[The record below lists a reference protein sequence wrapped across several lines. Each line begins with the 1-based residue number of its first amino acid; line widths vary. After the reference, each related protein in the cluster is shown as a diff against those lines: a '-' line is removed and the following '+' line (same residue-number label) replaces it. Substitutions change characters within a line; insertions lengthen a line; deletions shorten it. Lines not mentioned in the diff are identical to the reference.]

1 MDLLSHILG
10 QDWGATVL
18 LGMTAHTWV
27 TALVITLIVGGLISG
42 RFGADLILLGG
53 LAALLFFGILTPQEA
68 LHGFANPA
76 VGSVAVLYIVAAGLR
91 ETGAMTAITSVLLG
105 RPKTLL
111 GAQIRLTLPVAGAS
125 ALVNNTPIVAMFLPV
140 LSGWARKNNIS
151 TSRLFM
157 PLSFAAMLGGM
168 CTLIGTSTNLV
179 VAGLVQ
185 DHLNAGDNATT
196 IQPIGMFTLT
206 KVGLPVAAAG
216 IVYMLLFGRRLLR
229 DRDRRAPLN
238 QDPRQYMTAMRVES
252 HSSIVGKTIENA
264 GLRQLPGLFLARIE
278 RGSDTLFAPSPEQK
292 LASED
297 VLVFVGVID
306 SVVDLQRLRGLT
318 PVAADVPEGQDESA
332 ASPTTSRRIPRR
344 YANKLIEAVVSGA
357 SPLLGQT
364 IRDAGFRS
372 RYGAVVIGAHR
383 NGQRISGKL
392 GDIRLRQGDT
402 LLLEAPRDFAEAHKN
417 SKDFHLVSELPGAAA
432 PRHHLAPVAI
442 AILIGMVVLIT
453 IAPAQVMTFTLIAAL
468 LMILTRCCTGPQAR
482 ASVDWQV
489 LLVIGASFGLARAM
503 ESTGLSTVIAREF
516 VSWAAPMGLTGLL
529 AAIFVIT
536 ALFTSVISNNAAA
549 VLMFPIA
556 LETARSNHLPFTP
569 FVVCL
574 AIAASSGFSTPL
586 GYQTNL
592 MILGPGGYKPHDF
605 LRYGGP
611 LTVLIGIITVVLAP
625 LMY

>member
-10 QDWGATVL
+10 PDWGAAML
-18 LGMTAHTWV
+18 LGMSAHAWITAV
-27 TALVITLIVGGLISG
+27 VIALIVGGLISG

-53 LAALLFFGILTPQEA
+53 LAALLFFGILSPQGA

-91 ETGAMTAITSVLLG
+91 ETGAMTAITSGLLG

-111 GAQIRLTLPVAGAS
+111 GAQIRLTFPVATAS
-125 ALVNNTPIVAMFLPV
+125 ALVNNTPIVAMFLPI

-185 DHLNAGDNATT
+185 DHISAADGAMNIKPL
-196 IQPIGMFTLT
+196 GMFTLT
-206 KVGLPVAAAG
+206 KVALPAALVG
-216 IVYMLLFGRRLLR
+216 IAYMLLFGRRLLR

-238 QDPRQYMTAMRVES
+238 QDPRQYMTAMHVEP

-278 RGSDTLFAPSPEQK
+278 RGDETIFAVAPEQK
-292 LASED
+292 LASGD

-306 SVVDLQRLRGLT
+306 SVVDLQRIRGLT
-318 PVAADVPEGQDESA
+318 PVVADAPDEHA
-332 ASPTTSRRIPRR
+332 QRNSPQQSSQRIPRR

-392 GDIRLRQGDT
+392 GDIKLRQGDT

-417 SKDFHLVSELPGAAA
+417 SNDFHLVSELPGAAA
-432 PRHHLAPVAI
+432 PRHHLAPIAI
-442 AILIGMVVLIT
+442 AILIAMVIAIT
-453 IAPAQVMTFTLIAAL
+453 ISPAQVMTFTLIAAL
-468 LMILTRCCTGPQAR
+468 GMILTRCCTGPQAR

-503 ESTGLSTVIAREF
+503 EITGLSSVIANGL
-516 VSWAAPMGLTGLL
+516 VGWASSLGLWGLL
-529 AAIFVIT
+529 GAIFTIT

-556 LETARSNHLPFTP
+556 LETARSNNLPFTP

-592 MILGPGGYKPHDF
+592 MVLGPGGYKPHDF
-605 LRYGGP
+605 LRYGGL
-611 LTVLIGIITVVLAP
+611 LTVLVGIITVLLAP